1 MTADTVC
8 FICFF
13 QDASSGQLSNGS
25 QVFVHKSDPF
35 VWACHHPHPQQQQNL
50 SIFSMG
56 PESSVKGQQCG
67 LIAAMVFEGLNFVSM
82 THAMGYVLC

>member
-1 MTADTVC
+1 
-8 FICFF
+8 
-13 QDASSGQLSNGS
+13 
-25 QVFVHKSDPF
+25 
-35 VWACHHPHPQQQQNL
+35 
-50 SIFSMG
+50 MG